1 MSTCFQ
7 RLRVCVLLL
16 APACVLPTFAL
27 PARADVT
34 YVLHDLGTFGGRY
47 AEARAVNEAGV
58 IVGNY
63 FPAGTYESYA
73 FFWDGEFHDLGPG
86 SAHDINN
93 SGVIVGTSGGNV
105 VRWLG
110 GVAEV
115 MAPGGAVAINDSGHI
130 LAGRSGHAFLLVDG
144 AEQDLNA
151 LTGKVVSPRDLNSAD
166 EIAGV
171 LEDSGPY
178 FTYYRAFLLAG
189 GQFTDIGTLSGGKNS
204 QASAINDHGVVVGY
218 SEWLPPGIPFPET
231 HAFVWD
237 GQLHD
242 LGPGYATD
250 INNAGQVVGGAGG
263 ACIWSDGEMTMLP
276 DLGVS
281 AGALGMNDLGVVV
294 GFSWGQ
300 GQMQRA
306 VYWTPVP
313 EPSTAAAMGALI
325 AAMAVSQSRRRRIR

>member
-1 MSTCFQ
+1 MSKLTTGFA
-7 RLRVCVLLL
+7 LTLLL
-16 APACVLPTFAL
+16 SVASRGQAL
-27 PARADVT
+27 MP

-47 AEARAVNEAGV
+47 AEARAVNDAGV

-63 FPAGTYESYA
+63 FPAGPYESYA
-73 FFWDGEFHDLGPG
+73 FYWDGQFHDLGPG
-86 SAHDINN
+86 SALDINN
-93 SGVIVGTSGGNV
+93 SGVIVGTSAGNV
-105 VRWLG
+105 VRWIG

-115 MAPGGAVAINDSGHI
+115 MAPGGAVAIDDSGHI

-151 LTGKVVSPRDLNSAD
+151 LAGKVVSPRDLSSTG
-166 EIAGV
+166 EIVGV
-171 LEDSGPY
+171 FEDSGPY

-218 SEWLPPGIPFPET
+218 SEWLPPGIPYPET

-237 GQLHD
+237 GALQDIGVGAAL
-242 LGPGYATD
+242 D
-250 INNAGQVVGGAGG
+250 INNAGLVVGQAGHF
-263 ACIWSDGEMTMLP
+263 AFVWSDGEMAQLP
-276 DLGVS
+276 NLGVTG
-281 AGALGMNDLGVVV
+281 AALGVNGSGVVV
-294 GFSWGQ
+294 GYSWGE

-313 EPSTAAAMGALI
+313 EPSTAAAMGALV
-325 AAMAVSQSRRRRIR
+325 AGFGVSRLRRRRCK